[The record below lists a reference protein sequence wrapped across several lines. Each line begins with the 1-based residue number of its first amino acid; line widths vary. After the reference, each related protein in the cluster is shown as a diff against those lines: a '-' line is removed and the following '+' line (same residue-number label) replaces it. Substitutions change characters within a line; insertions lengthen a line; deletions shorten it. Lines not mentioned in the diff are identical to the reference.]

1 MNSLPLALN
10 YTLKVPPNL
19 DHLMFPIFVTRQI
32 HYTENEQTMSLGHKY
47 TIFYLQWLA
56 TLTYYWIS
64 IVECKLSAYLCRFIR
79 LIHIV
84 CLRRYWTPEERTSE
98 LFLQGARLLVIINI
112 SWKIWWVKFSMS
124 SVQAMS
130 PIIRVVEARITVH
143 VSTSVKPLWSSVSCN
158 HYTSILQ
165 LPIEDSKSESN
176 KNKIIVWL
184 KYLFCTR

>member
-64 IVECKLSAYLCRFIR
+64 IVECKLSAYLCCFIR
-79 LIHIV
+79 SIHIV

-98 LFLQGARLLVIINI
+98 LFFTRRQVVGNNQYFLKNMMGQIFIGLSSGNVTNYQGGR
-112 SWKIWWVKFSMS
+112 S
-124 SVQAMS
+124 
-130 PIIRVVEARITVH
+130 
-143 VSTSVKPLWSSVSCN
+143 
-158 HYTSILQ
+158 
-165 LPIEDSKSESN
+165 
-176 KNKIIVWL
+176 
-184 KYLFCTR
+184 

>member
-10 YTLKVPPNL
+10 YTLKVPPNNL

-64 IVECKLSAYLCRFIR
+64 IVECKLSAYLCCFIR
-79 LIHIV
+79 SIHIV
-84 CLRRYWTPEERTSE
+84 CLRRYWTPEERTNE
-98 LFLQGARLLVIINI
+98 FFLQGARLLVIINI
-112 SWKIWWVKFSMS
+112 SWKIWWVKFSLS

-130 PIIRVVEARITVH
+130 PIIRVVEARITLH
-143 VSTSVKPLWSSVSCN
+143 VSIPVKPCN
-158 HYTSILQ
+158 HYSSNLQ
-165 LPIEDSKSESN
+165 LPIEDSKSKSN
-176 KNKIIVWL
+176 KNKIKVWL
-184 KYLFCTR
+184 KYLVCTS